1 MPTAKTGCAVAGVF
15 TVLSAS
21 GTATAQGTGGAAYKV
36 GMTLRKF
43 TPSGDFHW
51 RGSKEHTLRVTIWYP
66 AAAGA
71 NEVAMAVPPAAPMWD
86 AGRVAVDAA
95 PAAADRGFPLVVM
108 SHGTG
113 GAAIQLAWLGVA
125 LARRG
130 FVTAAV
136 NHPGNSV
143 EDVSTLEGFI
153 LRWERARDL
162 RAVIDGMLADKT
174 MSKIVDARRI
184 GAAGFSLGGFTMME
198 IAGGRTDMTEFLRYC
213 ADHKEAC
220 APPSEFPNLN
230 EQVKAKARTDAQV
243 RASLQRAGDS
253 YRDERVRAIFA
264 IAPALGHSFAPAS
277 LASIAIP
284 VRIVVGHGD
293 QAAPAEGN
301 ASYFADSIKGAR
313 LDILPGSVGHYVF
326 LDLPT
331 PKAKKELPHLAVDPP
346 GVDRAAIHE
355 RVAGMA
361 VEFFA
366 ETLKQ

>member
-1 MPTAKTGCAVAGVF
+1 
-15 TVLSAS
+15 
-21 GTATAQGTGGAAYKV
+21 
-36 GMTLRKF
+36 
-43 TPSGDFHW
+43 
-51 RGSKEHTLRVTIWYP
+51 
-66 AAAGA
+66 
-71 NEVAMAVPPAAPMWD
+71 
-86 AGRVAVDAA
+86 
-95 PAAADRGFPLVVM
+95 M
-108 SHGTG
+108 SHTTRSR
-113 GAAIQLAWLGVA
+113 ACPQ
-125 LARRG
+125 
-130 FVTAAV
+130 
-136 NHPGNSV
+136 
-143 EDVSTLEGFI
+143 I
-153 LRWERARDL
+153 L
-162 RAVIDGMLADKT
+162 
-174 MSKIVDARRI
+174 
-184 GAAGFSLGGFTMME
+184 
-198 IAGGRTDMTEFLRYC
+198 
-213 ADHKEAC
+213 DHKEAC

>member
-1 MPTAKTGCAVAGVF
+1 MAITKRGRAAAGVLI
-15 TVLSAS
+15 VLLAS
-21 GTATAQGTGGAAYKV
+21 VPAMARGTGGAAYKV

-51 RGSKEHTLRVTIWYP
+51 RGSKEHALRVTVWYP
-66 AAAGA
+66 AGADA
-71 NEVAMAVPPAAPMWD
+71 NEVAMAVPPAAPMWE

-113 GAAIQLAWLGVA
+113 GAAIQLAWLGTA

-130 FVTAAV
+130 FVAAAV

-143 EDVSTLEGFI
+143 EDVNTLAGFI

-174 MSKIVDARRI
+174 MSKIVDAKRI

-198 IAGGRTDMTEFLRYC
+198 IAGGRTDLAAFMRYC
-213 ADHKEAC
+213 ADHREAC
-220 APPSEFPNLN
+220 APPPDFPNLN
-230 EQVKAKARTDAQV
+230 EQVEAKARTDVQF
-243 RASLQRAGDS
+243 RALLQRAGDS

-264 IAPALGHSFAPAS
+264 IAPALGHSFVPAS

-301 ASYFADSIKGAR
+301 ASYFAKTIKGAR
-313 LDILPGSVGHYVF
+313 LDILPGGVGHFVF

-331 PKAKKELPHLAVDPP
+331 PKAKSELPLLAVDPP

-366 ETLKQ
+366 EALRQ

>member
-1 MPTAKTGCAVAGVF
+1 
-15 TVLSAS
+15 
-21 GTATAQGTGGAAYKV
+21 
-36 GMTLRKF
+36 MTLRKF

-174 MSKIVDARRI
+174 MSKIVDAKRI
-184 GAAGFSLGGFTMME
+184 GAAGFSLGGFTIIE
-198 IAGGRTDMTEFLRYC
+198 IAGGRTDMCRFSRSSTGCFSRM
-213 ADHKEAC
+213 
-220 APPSEFPNLN
+220 F
-230 EQVKAKARTDAQV
+230 VMGRTQF
-243 RASLQRAGDS
+243 SGLGDTL
-253 YRDERVRAIFA
+253 I
-264 IAPALGHSFAPAS
+264 G
-277 LASIAIP
+277 
-284 VRIVVGHGD
+284 
-293 QAAPAEGN
+293 EG
-301 ASYFADSIKGAR
+301 
-313 LDILPGSVGHYVF
+313 
-326 LDLPT
+326 
-331 PKAKKELPHLAVDPP
+331 AV
-346 GVDRAAIHE
+346 A
-355 RVAGMA
+355 
-361 VEFFA
+361 
-366 ETLKQ
+366 